1 MTTKIEMEEKTD
13 TKNSEHNVLLV
24 EAKENTSTV
33 TSPYQHS
40 QNELMAIIEYIRWKL
55 NLILLIKPF
64 AFFSY
69 IPIKWHFHEFLYR
82 MTIAEIIFYVILIAV
97 AYNQTIWFFGT
108 LSNKPILIWGS
119 TAIADDRRRRL
130 ESGEGGEGEDGE
142 ASGESA
148 QIWFVITWILALRN
162 TLWNLLFGFS
172 FGLII

>member
-1 MTTKIEMEEKTD
+1 MTTTIEMEEKTD
-13 TKNSEHNVLLV
+13 TNNTDHNVLLV
-24 EAKENTSTV
+24 QAKENTSTV

-40 QNELMAIIEYIRWKL
+40 QNELMAIIEYIRWKI
-55 NLILLIKPF
+55 NLLLLIRPF

-82 MTIAEIIFYVILIAV
+82 MTITEIMFYAILIAV
-97 AYNQTIWFFGT
+97 AYNQTIWFLGT

-130 ESGEGGEGEDGE
+130 ESGEGDEDGE
-142 ASGESA
+142 ESGEAA
-148 QIWFVITWILALRN
+148 QIWFAITWILALRN